1 MKNKKYHLGVHPFL
15 FLLGYERIRVDRQ
28 ALEPLLNLCRRLDVS
43 YWDVDIT
50 EDCAEL
56 CVRFF
61 GSNKLIKEAEKQ
73 GLSPTVA
80 QSGGLPPLRV
90 KHRARAGIGVGL
102 ILSILLI
109 ILSGEV
115 IWDIRVDGEKS
126 VSEEEIEAL
135 LDTCGIRVGSW
146 RRGLDVSV
154 IENRA
159 LILSDSISWISIN
172 IRGTIAN
179 VEIRELDF
187 APEDEELPPASN
199 LISDGEGVIVRI
211 EDARGNIAVGVGDAV
226 SRGQLLIGGI
236 YGDEDDP
243 FKYTS
248 ATGKVFA
255 ECEEVFSVDIPRT
268 YQKKVYS
275 DRRKIEKYFIFLKKE
290 IKFFTNCGNLP
301 PTCDKIEMIEY
312 FRAPNGDELPVGIKT
327 VIYREYS
334 YEETTRSDEE
344 LSQLASYRLQS
355 EVSSALPD
363 AEILGI
369 TTEFHLSE
377 EGFTLTRR
385 LRCVRNI
392 AVRQKIDVE

>member
-1 MKNKKYHLGVHPFL
+1 M
-15 FLLGYERIRVDRQ
+15 
-28 ALEPLLNLCRRLDVS
+28 
-43 YWDVDIT
+43 
-50 EDCAEL
+50 
-56 CVRFF
+56 
-61 GSNKLIKEAEKQ
+61 
-73 GLSPTVA
+73 
-80 QSGGLPPLRV
+80 
-90 KHRARAGIGVGL
+90 
-102 ILSILLI
+102 
-109 ILSGEV
+109 
-115 IWDIRVDGEKS
+115 
-126 VSEEEIEAL
+126 
-135 LDTCGIRVGSW
+135 
-146 RRGLDVSV
+146 
-154 IENRA
+154 
-159 LILSDSISWISIN
+159 
-172 IRGTIAN
+172 
-179 VEIRELDF
+179 
-187 APEDEELPPASN
+187 
-199 LISDGEGVIVRI
+199 
-211 EDARGNIAVGVGDAV
+211 
-226 SRGQLLIGGI
+226 
-236 YGDEDDP
+236 
-243 FKYTS
+243 
-248 ATGKVFA
+248 
-255 ECEEVFSVDIPRT
+255 DIPRT

-275 DRRKIEKYFIFLKKE
+275 DRQKIEKYFIFLKKE